1 VTGLA
6 NARAATAEAANAR
19 AATAEAGT
27 ARAAT
32 AEAGTAR
39 AATAPPGVAGGD
51 RPGDAAIGAASTLV
65 FRPLSVVRQ
74 RDDYLV
80 GDVERGD
87 YIAVPEIGVMVIEL
101 LRSGHTVGQ
110 AAERASAAA
119 GTDVDVADFAQALC
133 AQGFAGPAPA
143 GPVPPG
149 PASAGVGSAG
159 PAPAGVGSA
168 AVGSAEVWSA
178 GVGSATPGGQQV
190 TRSRWANVL
199 FGPFGWSLFGLL
211 AAASVA
217 IYLARPRLFPH
228 AADPFFLNS
237 PVRSV
242 VAATIVMLLLGFG
255 HEICHLL
262 AARAEGVPARITVSR
277 RLYLLVLETDL
288 TRLWS
293 IPRRRRYAP
302 LMVGIALDLF
312 VLVAAQVAL
321 LGRSCGWWLLPGGVS
336 RALAA
341 LSYLQVAVIVPQFF
355 VFLRTDIY
363 AVLAT
368 ATGCLNLWQVTRLT
382 VRARLR
388 LATAAQREELT
399 RATPHDLAV
408 ARWFGW
414 VYAAGMVLATWFFV
428 SYFLPVTVR
437 LLTSMAHALAG
448 ADIRHTAF
456 WEALG
461 FGLLLLSSRAMTL
474 WVFIRDLARRRRA
487 GAARP
492 HRRAAV
498 SR

>member
-1 VTGLA
+1 VTELA
-6 NARAATAEAANAR
+6 NAQDATVP
-19 AATAEAGT
+19 
-27 ARAAT
+27 
-32 AEAGTAR
+32 
-39 AATAPPGVAGGD
+39 PPGGAAGR
-51 RPGDAAIGAASTLV
+51 RPDDAAAIGAASTLV

-74 RDDYLV
+74 GEDYLV

-87 YIAVPEIGVMVIEL
+87 YIALPEIGVMVMEL
-101 LRSGHTVGQ
+101 LRSGRTVAQ

-133 AQGFAGPAPA
+133 AQGFAEPAP
-143 GPVPPG
+143 P
-149 PASAGVGSAG
+149 GSA
-159 PAPAGVGSA
+159 P
-168 AVGSAEVWSA
+168 A
-178 GVGSATPGGQQV
+178 GVGSATPGGQEV
-190 TRSRWANVL
+190 TRSRWAAVL
-199 FGPFGWSLFGLL
+199 FGPFGWAVFGLV

-228 AADPFFLNS
+228 SSDPFFLSS

-293 IPRRRRYAP
+293 IPQRRRYAP

-312 VLVAAQVAL
+312 VLFAAQVAL
-321 LGRSCGWWLLPGGVS
+321 LGQSSGWWLLPGAAA

-368 ATGCLNLWQVTRLT
+368 ATGCLNLWRVTRLT

-399 RATPHDLAV
+399 RAGPHDLAV

-414 VYAAGMVLATWFFV
+414 VYAAGMILATWFFFV
-428 SYFLPVTVR
+428 YFLPVTIR

-448 ADIRHTAF
+448 ADIRHAAF

-461 FGLLLLSSRAMTL
+461 FGLLLLSSRVMTL
-474 WVFIRDLARRRRA
+474 WVFTRDLAGRRRA
-487 GAARP
+487 SAVP
-492 HRRAAV
+492 PPRRAAAG
-498 SR
+498 RRG

>member
-1 VTGLA
+1 MSELA
-6 NARAATAEAANAR
+6 NAQH
-19 AATAEAGT
+19 
-27 ARAAT
+27 
-32 AEAGTAR
+32 
-39 AATAPPGVAGGD
+39 ATAPPPGGAAGQ
-51 RPGDAAIGAASTLV
+51 RPDDTPAIGAASTLV

-74 RDDYLV
+74 GEDYLV
-80 GDVERGD
+80 GDLERGD
-87 YIAVPEIGVMVIEL
+87 YIALPEIGVTVMEL
-101 LRSGHTVGQ
+101 LRSGRTVGQ

-119 GTDVDVADFAQALC
+119 GTEVDVADFAQALC
-133 AQGFAGPAPA
+133 AQGFAEPA
-143 GPVPPG
+143 PPG
-149 PASAGVGSAG
+149 PASPGSA
-159 PAPAGVGSA
+159 P
-168 AVGSAEVWSA
+168 A
-178 GVGSATPGGQQV
+178 GVGSATPGGQEV
-190 TRSRWANVL
+190 TRSRWAAVL
-199 FGPFGWSLFGLL
+199 FGPFGWAVFGLL

-217 IYLARPRLFPH
+217 IYAARPRLFPH
-228 AADPFFLNS
+228 SSDPFFLSS

-242 VAATIVMLLLGFG
+242 VAATIIMLLLGFG

-312 VLVAAQVAL
+312 VLFATQVAL
-321 LGRSCGWWLLPGGVS
+321 LGQSCGWWLLPAAAA

-341 LSYLQVAVIVPQFF
+341 LSYLQVAVIIPQFF

-368 ATGCLNLWQVTRLT
+368 ATGCLNLWRVTRLT

-399 RATPHDLAV
+399 RARPHDLAV

-414 VYAAGMVLATWFFV
+414 VYAAGMILATWFFFL
-428 SYFLPVTVR
+428 YFLPVTIR

-448 ADIRHTAF
+448 ADIRHAAF
-456 WEALG
+456 WEALA

-474 WVFIRDLARRRRA
+474 WVFIRDLTRRRRA
-487 GAARP
+487 TAAP
-492 HRRAAV
+492 PPRRAAAG
-498 SR
+498 RPG

>member
-1 VTGLA
+1 VSELA
-6 NARAATAEAANAR
+6 NAQDAAV
-19 AATAEAGT
+19 
-27 ARAAT
+27 
-32 AEAGTAR
+32 
-39 AATAPPGVAGGD
+39 P
-51 RPGDAAIGAASTLV
+51 RPGGIAAVRPDNAAAIGAASTLV

-74 RDDYLV
+74 GEDYLV

-87 YIAVPEIGVMVIEL
+87 YIALPEIGVMVIEL
-101 LRSGHTVGQ
+101 LRSGRTVGQ

-119 GTDVDVADFAQALC
+119 GSDVDVADFAQALC
-133 AQGFAGPAPA
+133 AQGFAEPAP
-143 GPVPPG
+143 PG
-149 PASAGVGSAG
+149 SAPARVGSAG
-159 PAPAGVGSA
+159 AG
-168 AVGSAEVWSA
+168 W
-178 GVGSATPGGQQV
+178 ATPGEPAV
-190 TRSRWANVL
+190 IRSRWAVVL
-199 FGPFGWSLFGLL
+199 FGPFGWAMFGLI

-228 AADPFFLNS
+228 SSDPFFLSS

-255 HEICHLL
+255 HEVCHLL

-302 LMVGIALDLF
+302 LMAGIALDLF
-312 VLVAAQVAL
+312 VLFATQVTLVGQSAGWWSLPGVAA
-321 LGRSCGWWLLPGGVS
+321 
-336 RALAA
+336 RAAAA
-341 LSYLQVAVIVPQFF
+341 LSYLQVAVIIAQFF

-368 ATGCLNLWQVTRLT
+368 ATGCLNLWRVTRLT

-399 RATPHDLAV
+399 QASPHDLAV

-414 VYAAGMVLATWFFV
+414 VYTAGMVLATWFLFV
-428 SYFLPVTVR
+428 YFLPVTIR

-448 ADIRHTAF
+448 ADIRHAAF

-461 FGLLLLSSRAMTL
+461 FGLLLLSSRVMTL
-474 WVFIRDLARRRRA
+474 WVFTRDLAGRRHARGSTPAHTPARA
-487 GAARP
+487 GPP
-492 HRRAAV
+492 HPAD
-498 SR
+498 

>member
-1 VTGLA
+1 MSELA
-6 NARAATAEAANAR
+6 GV
-19 AATAEAGT
+19 GT
-27 ARAAT
+27 
-32 AEAGTAR
+32 
-39 AATAPPGVAGGD
+39 D
-51 RPGDAAIGAASTLV
+51 IGPASTLV

-74 RDDYLV
+74 GEDYLV

-87 YIAVPEIGVMVIEL
+87 YIAVPDIGVLVIEL
-101 LRSGHTVGQ
+101 LRSGRTVGE

-119 GTDVDVADFAQALC
+119 GTEVDVADFARALC
-133 AQGFAGPAPA
+133 AQGFAGPGLPGLGGLPGLAAA
-143 GPVPPG
+143 GG
-149 PASAGVGSAG
+149 H
-159 PAPAGVGSA
+159 
-168 AVGSAEVWSA
+168 EVS
-178 GVGSATPGGQQV
+178 
-190 TRSRWANVL
+190 RSRWAAVL
-199 FGPFGWSLFGLL
+199 FGPYGWAVFGLT
-211 AAASVA
+211 AAASAA

-228 AADPFFLNS
+228 SSDPFFLSS

-242 VAATIVMLLLGFG
+242 AAATVVMLLLGFA
-255 HEICHLL
+255 HELCHLL

-302 LMVGIALDLF
+302 LMAGIALDVSLLF
-312 VLVAAQVAL
+312 AAQVTL
-321 LGRSCGWWLLPGGVS
+321 LGQSAGWWPLPGAAA

-388 LATAAQREELT
+388 LATAAQRAELA
-399 RATPHDLAV
+399 RAGPRDLAV

-414 VYAAGMVLATWFFV
+414 VYAAGMVLATWFFLV
-428 SYFLPVTVR
+428 YFLPVTIR
-437 LLTSMAHALAG
+437 LLSSMARALAG
-448 ADIRHTAF
+448 ADIGHAAF

-461 FGLLLLSSRAMTL
+461 FGLLLLLPRLMTL
-474 WVFIRDLARRRRA
+474 WVVVRDLAGRRRR
-487 GAARP
+487 
-492 HRRAAV
+492 
-498 SR
+498 